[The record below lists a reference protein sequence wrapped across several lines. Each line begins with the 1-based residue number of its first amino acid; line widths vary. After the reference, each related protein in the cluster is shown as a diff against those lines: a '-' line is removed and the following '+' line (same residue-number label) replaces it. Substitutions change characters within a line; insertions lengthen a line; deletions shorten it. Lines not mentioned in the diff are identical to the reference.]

1 MENVSNF
8 FTIVTL
14 SAFILISGKKNSDP
28 AGSPLLL
35 LPPLQP
41 NSLIDVAN
49 TKLKLQLFPVDDG
62 TRRAL
67 ELVRP
72 VKIASINLYVKHF
85 DTNTMFEVLFCS
97 G

>member
-1 MENVSNF
+1 MKENVLDF
-8 FTIVTL
+8 FTVVTFAALKL
-14 SAFILISGKKNSDP
+14 SGEKNSDP

-35 LPPLQP
+35 LAPLQP

-67 ELVRP
+67 ELVR
-72 VKIASINLYVKHF
+72 VIRIAPINSMLS
-85 DTNTMFEVLFCS
+85 TLTLQQC
-97 G
+97 

>member
-1 MENVSNF
+1 MKENVLNF
-8 FTIVTL
+8 FTVVTL
-14 SAFILISGKKNSDP
+14 TALNLFPGKKNSGP

-67 ELVRP
+67 ELVRL
-72 VKIASINLYVKHF
+72 I
-85 DTNTMFEVLFCS
+85 EVA
-97 G
+97 